1 MNKGKR
7 NAKRN
12 VGRDLTKRGLWP
24 LGLEYKESWTTQ
36 QLNDLWRDA
45 KSSPLWDAL
54 GEVASRL
61 MTQEG
66 CVPGPLKARLAKTRW
81 DLYTKMVRE
90 DELHGGPNSA
100 PGFDRVSA
108 MKIGE
113 RKMASV
119 PRDPKYVGMQPPAS
133 WSGPDEEEEEEEDS
147 DDTDEEE
154 ES

>member
-1 MNKGKR
+1 MNKGRR
-7 NAKRN
+7 NAKRD
-12 VGRDLTKRGLWP
+12 VGRDLTKQGLWP

-36 QLNDLWRDA
+36 QLSDIWRDA
-45 KSSPLWDAL
+45 RSCPFWDAL

-133 WSGPDEEEEEEEDS
+133 WSGPDEEEEDS